1 MHNVFKFIDHFYPT
15 PQKENFEF
23 CFYGRLFSKNER
35 GIPQKDKITVI
46 VKNHNDAL
54 PMFCYFNYGDFGET
68 AAFIEDK
75 THIKLICEPEI
86 EFYSLNPEIFH
97 FSICNLFREK
107 LMDLLNEFTYL
118 ELTSIQP
125 FLQGNDRSELI
136 GLIDLAINGYRK
148 LKASVYLSEDDDFLG
163 GKNQSRKNTKELV
176 EDLDLHFLMDIKEI
190 LIKHPDFLSNTK
202 EVIAFDND
210 TFKEVVIDTNTC
222 QYTNKTV
229 YSLKAINSRKPI
241 TSVKT
246 YIDEL
251 NDLCNYLPK
260 SPDLNL
266 FRKNEYHYSIND
278 IEFTLKEIEIGAI
291 LTKHNKLYAY
301 DDTIREYIS
310 DDITSEIKPYLDDN
324 SGLEFKFRDSNIQ
337 SYIDLF
343 TNNKFYF
350 LDKFLAESLL
360 VDIKKLNESCKK
372 HSLMKMI
379 DDLCKDR
386 SSNLLTDIEVKINW
400 GQRMLCEI
408 RHALTLELEKNQ
420 DTNVI

>member
-1 MHNVFKFIDHFYPT
+1 MYNVFKFIDHFYPT
-15 PQKENFEF
+15 SPKENFEF
-23 CFYGRLFSKNER
+23 CFYGSLVRKNYPN
-35 GIPQKDKITVI
+35 IPTKDKIHVI

-54 PMFCYFNYGDFGET
+54 PVFCYFSNGDWGET
-68 AAFIEDK
+68 ASFIEDK
-75 THIKLICEPEI
+75 THIKVICDPTSECD
-86 EFYSLNPEIFH
+86 SLTSEVFH
-97 FSICNLFREK
+97 FSICKLFRDK
-107 LMDLLNEFTYL
+107 LMDLLNEFTDL
-118 ELTSIQP
+118 RLTTIQP

-136 GLIDLAINGYRK
+136 ALIDLAINGYYK
-148 LKASVYLSEDDDFLG
+148 LKASVYSSDDDFLDD
-163 GKNQSRKNTKELV
+163 KNESSKNSKELV
-176 EDLDLHFLMDIKEI
+176 EDLDLHFLMDIKEV
-190 LIKHPDFLSNTK
+190 LTKHPVFLSNVK
-202 EVIAFDND
+202 EVVAFDND
-210 TFKEVVIDTNTC
+210 TFKEAVIDANTC
-222 QYTNKTV
+222 QYTNKTI

-310 DDITSEIKPYLDDN
+310 DDIVSEIKPYLDDN

-360 VDIKKLNESCKK
+360 VDIKTLNESCKK
-372 HSLMKMI
+372 HSLLKMI
-379 DDLCKDR
+379 DELCNDT
-386 SSNLLTDIEVKINW
+386 SSNLLNDIERKINW

-408 RHALTLELEKNQ
+408 RQALVLELEKNQ

>member
-1 MHNVFKFIDHFYPT
+1 MYNVFKFIDHFYPT
-15 PQKENFEF
+15 SPKENFEF

-35 GIPQKDKITVI
+35 GIPQKDKITII

-75 THIKLICEPEI
+75 THIKLICEPEM

-97 FSICNLFREK
+97 FSICSLFREK

-125 FLQGNDRSELI
+125 FLKGNDRSELI

-163 GKNQSRKNTKELV
+163 GKNQSSKNSKELV

-278 IEFTLKEIEIGAI
+278 IEFELKEIEIGAI
-291 LTKHNKLYAY
+291 LTKDNKLYAY

-310 DDITSEIKPYLDDN
+310 DDIVSEIKLYLDD
-324 SGLEFKFRDSNIQ
+324 SGLKFTFRDTNIQ

-343 TNNKFYF
+343 TNDKFYF
-350 LDKFLAESLL
+350 LDKILAESLL
-360 VDIKKLNESCKK
+360 ADIEKLNDSCKR

-379 DDLCKDR
+379 DDLCNDT
-386 SSNLLTDIEVKINW
+386 SSNLLADIERKINW

-408 RHALTLELEKNQ
+408 RQALVFELEKNQ
-420 DTNVI
+420 DINVI

>member
-15 PQKENFEF
+15 SPKENFEF
-23 CFYGRLFSKNER
+23 CFYGRLFNKNER
-35 GIPQKDKITVI
+35 GIPQKDKITII

-75 THIKLICEPEI
+75 THIKLICEPET
-86 EFYSLNPEIFH
+86 EFYSLSPEIFH
-97 FSICNLFREK
+97 FSICSLFREK
-107 LMDLLNEFTYL
+107 LIDLLNEFTDL
-118 ELTSIQP
+118 ELTTIQP
-125 FLQGNDRSELI
+125 FLKGNDRSELI
-136 GLIDLAINGYRK
+136 GLIDLAINGYCK

-163 GKNQSRKNTKELV
+163 DKNESSKNSKELV
-176 EDLDLHFLMDIKEI
+176 EDLDLHFLMDIKEV
-190 LIKHPDFLSNTK
+190 LAKHPDFLSN
-202 EVIAFDND
+202 V
-210 TFKEVVIDTNTC
+210 KEVVAFDCSSFEANVIDAHEC
-222 QYTNKTV
+222 QYTNKTI

-278 IEFTLKEIEIGAI
+278 IEFELKEIEIGAI

-310 DDITSEIKPYLDDN
+310 DDIVSEIKPYLVDN
-324 SGLEFKFRDSNIQ
+324 SELEFTFRDSNIP

-350 LDKFLAESLL
+350 LDKILAESLL
-360 VDIKKLNESCKK
+360 VDIKTLNESCKK

-379 DDLCKDR
+379 DDLCNDR
-386 SSNLLTDIEVKINW
+386 SRNLLTDIEVKINW

-408 RHALTLELEKNQ
+408 RQALVLELEKNQ
-420 DTNVI
+420 DINVI

>member
-15 PQKENFEF
+15 SPKENFEF
-23 CFYGRLFSKNER
+23 CFYGRLFNKNER
-35 GIPQKDKITVI
+35 GIPQKDKITII

-68 AAFIEDK
+68 ASFIEDK
-75 THIKLICEPEI
+75 THIKLICEPET
-86 EFYSLNPEIFH
+86 EFYSLSPEIFH
-97 FSICNLFREK
+97 FSICSLFREK
-107 LMDLLNEFTYL
+107 LIDLLNEFTDL
-118 ELTSIQP
+118 ELTTIQP
-125 FLQGNDRSELI
+125 FLKGNDRSELI
-136 GLIDLAINGYRK
+136 GLIDLAINGYCK

-163 GKNQSRKNTKELV
+163 DKNESSKNSKELV
-176 EDLDLHFLMDIKEI
+176 EDLDLHFLMDIKEV
-190 LIKHPDFLSNTK
+190 LAKHPDFLSN
-202 EVIAFDND
+202 V
-210 TFKEVVIDTNTC
+210 KEVVAFDCSSFEENVIDAHEC
-222 QYTNKTV
+222 QYTNKTI

-278 IEFTLKEIEIGAI
+278 IEFELKEIEIGAI

-310 DDITSEIKPYLDDN
+310 DDIVSEIKPYLDDN
-324 SGLEFKFRDSNIQ
+324 SELEFTFRDSNIP

-350 LDKFLAESLL
+350 LDKILAESLL
-360 VDIKKLNESCKK
+360 VDIKTLNESCKK

-379 DDLCKDR
+379 DDLCNDR
-386 SSNLLTDIEVKINW
+386 SRNLLTDIEVKINW

-408 RHALTLELEKNQ
+408 RQALVLELEKNQ
-420 DTNVI
+420 DINVI

>member
-15 PQKENFEF
+15 SPKENFEF
-23 CFYGRLFSKNER
+23 CFYGRLFNKNER
-35 GIPQKDKITVI
+35 GIPQKDKITII

-75 THIKLICEPEI
+75 THIKLICDPEM
-86 EFYSLNPEIFH
+86 EFYLLNPEIFH
-97 FSICNLFREK
+97 FSICSLFREK
-107 LMDLLNEFTYL
+107 LMDLLNEFTDL
-118 ELTSIQP
+118 ELTTIQP
-125 FLQGNDRSELI
+125 FLKGNDRSELI

-163 GKNQSRKNTKELV
+163 GKNQSSKNSKELV

-278 IEFTLKEIEIGAI
+278 IEFELKEIEIGAI
-291 LTKHNKLYAY
+291 LTKDNKLYAY

-310 DDITSEIKPYLDDN
+310 DDIVSEIKSYLDD
-324 SGLEFKFRDSNIQ
+324 SGLKFTFRDTNIQ

-343 TNNKFYF
+343 TNDKFYF
-350 LDKFLAESLL
+350 LDKILAESLL

-372 HSLMKMI
+372 HSLIKMI
-379 DDLCKDR
+379 DDLYSDT
-386 SSNLLTDIEVKINW
+386 SSNLLDDIERKINW
-400 GQRMLCEI
+400 GQRMLYEI
-408 RHALTLELEKNQ
+408 RQALALELDKNQ

>member
-1 MHNVFKFIDHFYPT
+1 MYNVFKFIDHFYPT
-15 PQKENFEF
+15 SPKENFEF

-97 FSICNLFREK
+97 FSICSLFREK

-125 FLQGNDRSELI
+125 FLKGNDRCELI

-163 GKNQSRKNTKELV
+163 GKNQSSKNSKELV
-176 EDLDLHFLMDIKEI
+176 EDLDLHFLMDIKEV
-190 LIKHPDFLSNTK
+190 LTKHPDFLSNVK
-202 EVIAFDND
+202 EVVAFDND
-210 TFKEVVIDTNTC
+210 TFKEAVIDANTC
-222 QYTNKTV
+222 QYTNKTI

-278 IEFTLKEIEIGAI
+278 IEFELKEINIGAI
-291 LTKHNKLYAY
+291 LTKHNKFYAY

-310 DDITSEIKPYLDDN
+310 DEIVSKIKPYLDD
-324 SGLEFKFRDSNIQ
+324 SGLKFTFRDSNIQ

-343 TNNKFYF
+343 TNDKFYF
-350 LDKFLAESLL
+350 LDQTLAESLL
-360 VDIKKLNESCKK
+360 VDIKKLNDACKSG
-372 HSLMKMI
+372 SLMKMI
-379 DDLCKDR
+379 DDLCDDT
-386 SSNLLTDIEVKINW
+386 SSNLLNDIERKINL
-400 GQRMLCEI
+400 GKRMLCEI
-408 RHALTLELEKNQ
+408 HQALVLELEKNQ

>member
-15 PQKENFEF
+15 SPKENFEF
-23 CFYGRLFSKNER
+23 CFYGRLFNKNER
-35 GIPQKDKITVI
+35 GIPQKDKITII

-75 THIKLICEPEI
+75 THIKLICDPEM
-86 EFYSLNPEIFH
+86 EFYLLNPEIFH
-97 FSICNLFREK
+97 FSICSLFREK
-107 LMDLLNEFTYL
+107 LMDLLNEFTDL
-118 ELTSIQP
+118 ELTTIQP
-125 FLQGNDRSELI
+125 FLKGNDRSELI

-163 GKNQSRKNTKELV
+163 GKNQSSKNSKELV

-278 IEFTLKEIEIGAI
+278 IEFELKEIEIGAI
-291 LTKHNKLYAY
+291 LTKDNKLYAY

-310 DDITSEIKPYLDDN
+310 DDIVSEIKSYLDD
-324 SGLEFKFRDSNIQ
+324 SGLKFTFRDTNIQ

-343 TNNKFYF
+343 TNDKFYF
-350 LDKFLAESLL
+350 LDKILAESLL

-372 HSLMKMI
+372 HSLIKMI
-379 DDLCKDR
+379 DDLYSDT
-386 SSNLLTDIEVKINW
+386 SGNLLDDIERKINW
-400 GQRMLCEI
+400 GQRMLYEI
-408 RHALTLELEKNQ
+408 RQALALELDKNQ

>member
-1 MHNVFKFIDHFYPT
+1 M
-15 PQKENFEF
+15 
-23 CFYGRLFSKNER
+23 G
-35 GIPQKDKITVI
+35 
-46 VKNHNDAL
+46 
-54 PMFCYFNYGDFGET
+54 
-68 AAFIEDK
+68 
-75 THIKLICEPEI
+75 
-86 EFYSLNPEIFH
+86 
-97 FSICNLFREK
+97 
-107 LMDLLNEFTYL
+107 LLNEFTYL

-125 FLQGNDRSELI
+125 FLKGNDRSELI

-163 GKNQSRKNTKELV
+163 GKNQSSKNSKELV

-278 IEFTLKEIEIGAI
+278 IEFELKEIEIGAI
-291 LTKHNKLYAY
+291 LTNHNKLYAY

-310 DDITSEIKPYLDDN
+310 DDIVSEIKPYLDDN
-324 SGLEFKFRDSNIQ
+324 SGLKFTFRDTNIQ
-337 SYIDLF
+337 SYIALF
-343 TNNKFYF
+343 TNDKFYF
-350 LDKFLAESLL
+350 LDKILAESLL
-360 VDIKKLNESCKK
+360 ADIEKLNDSCKNI
-372 HSLMKMI
+372 L
-379 DDLCKDR
+379 
-386 SSNLLTDIEVKINW
+386 
-400 GQRMLCEI
+400 
-408 RHALTLELEKNQ
+408 
-420 DTNVI
+420 